1 MTTPAEPKKKRGPAP
16 GPNPQK
22 TRALRMD
29 DERWDYFREHL
40 GADWLRSKID
50 AEIKR
55 SNKPAV
61 LKPTK

>member
-1 MTTPAEPKKKRGPAP
+1 MTITTDTKKKRGPVP

-29 DERWDYFREHL
+29 DERWNFFREKL

-55 SNKPAV
+55 HNSPK
-61 LKPTK
+61 LTK

>member
-1 MTTPAEPKKKRGPAP
+1 MTTTTDAKKKRGPAP

-40 GADWLRSKID
+40 GADWLRAKID
-50 AEIKR
+50 LERAR
-55 SNKPAV
+55 Q
-61 LKPTK
+61 KPTK